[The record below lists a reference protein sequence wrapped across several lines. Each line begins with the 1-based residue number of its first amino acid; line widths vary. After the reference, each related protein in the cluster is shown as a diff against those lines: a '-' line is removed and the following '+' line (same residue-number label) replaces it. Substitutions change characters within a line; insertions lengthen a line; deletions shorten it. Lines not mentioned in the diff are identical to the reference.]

1 MLREQPGGSEVDVST
16 HSGLGVCGT
25 DARFVMQGIAPSPVD
40 GRAAAPDIREGARG
54 PLVVHVV
61 SSLQVGGAE
70 RFVLDL
76 AAVQIQGGVSVRVLS
91 LGRSSDPLV
100 GEAEALGPEV
110 VSTKASH

>member
-1 MLREQPGGSEVDVST
+1 
-16 HSGLGVCGT
+16 
-25 DARFVMQGIAPSPVD
+25 MQGIAPSPVD

-70 RFVLDL
+70 RFVLDP
-76 AAVQIQGGVSVRVLS
+76 AAVQIQGGVRVLS

>member
-1 MLREQPGGSEVDVST
+1 
-16 HSGLGVCGT
+16 
-25 DARFVMQGIAPSPVD
+25 MQGIAPSPVD

-76 AAVQIQGGVSVRVLS
+76 AAVQLQGGVSVRVLS

-100 GEAEALGPEV
+100 GEAEALGLEV
-110 VSTKASH
+110 VSTETSH